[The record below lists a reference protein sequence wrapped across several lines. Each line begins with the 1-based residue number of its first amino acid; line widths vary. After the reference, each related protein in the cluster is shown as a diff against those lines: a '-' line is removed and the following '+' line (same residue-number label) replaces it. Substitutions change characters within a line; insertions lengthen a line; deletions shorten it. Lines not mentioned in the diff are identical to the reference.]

1 MSPADSGHEPD
12 WDAAID
18 LQLAPAA
25 IIHALFGSAES
36 VHTGWESCIQHDLVV
51 FELSAIDDHSDNHCR
66 LIEQEYVEDPSQEI
80 TWHDWI
86 VELKLGRVYISA
98 HWRVPRRQPRRVG
111 LVCRPDREGVY
122 CRGGAG
128 GQAGAQGSRGGR
140 PAGRPPGAADPPLNG
155 ALRWR

>member
-98 HWRVPRRQPRRVG
+98 HWRVRLDDSPAEWDWCADQTEKAFTAAAVLVGKRVRKGLAVEDQPDGRRVP
-111 LVCRPDREGVY
+111 RTHH
-122 CRGGAG
+122 
-128 GQAGAQGSRGGR
+128 
-140 PAGRPPGAADPPLNG
+140 
-155 ALRWR
+155 